1 MRFLFFLEPGDALSF
16 SLPTVPVTLFGMI
29 LGLGGLS
36 NGWRTAG
43 RIWQAPALVGDV
55 LAVLAALIWATL
67 LVLYAGKW
75 FWARH
80 EAVAEARHP
89 VQGFFLALLPVSSM
103 IVSIV
108 LAPMLPYAAWVL
120 CMAGI
125 AGQVVFSAYGMGG
138 IWQGGRA
145 PETTTPVLYMPTVG
159 GGFVSAIAL
168 SAFGHAD
175 WGILFFGGGF
185 ISWIVLESLIV
196 HRLMMLPELAPAL
209 RTTLGIHL
217 APPAVGCV
225 AYLSVTAGPPDVMAQ
240 MLFGYALFQAAIMI
254 RLVPWLRVQSFT
266 AGYWAYTFAVSALP
280 LAALRFIEKGYA
292 GPVAVMALP
301 LFAAANVI
309 IGAILLGTIALL
321 VRGKLLPASVAPVA
335 AAD

>member
-1 MRFLFFLEPGDALSF
+1 
-16 SLPTVPVTLFGMI
+16 MI
-29 LGLGGLS
+29 LGLGGLA

-43 RIWQAPALVGDV
+43 RIWQAPALVGDI
-55 LAVLAALIWATL
+55 LAVTTALIWAAL

-75 FWARH
+75 FWARDDTI
-80 EAVAEARHP
+80 AEARHP

-108 LAPMLPYAAWVL
+108 LVPMLPMVAWGL
-120 CMAGI
+120 CMAGVV
-125 AGQVVFSAYGMGG
+125 GQIVFSAYGMGG
-138 IWQGGRA
+138 IWQGERA

-168 SAFGHAD
+168 STFGYPD

-196 HRLMMLPELAPAL
+196 HRLMMLPELAPSL

-225 AYLSVTAGPPDVMAQ
+225 AYLSVTAGPPDIMAQ
-240 MLFGYALFQAAIMI
+240 MLFGYALFQTAIMI
-254 RLVPWLRVQSFT
+254 RLIPWLREQPFA

-292 GPVAVMALP
+292 GPVAGMALP
-301 LFAAANVI
+301 LFVAANLI
-309 IGAILLGTIALL
+309 IGSILLGTVVLL
-321 VRGKLLPASVAPVA
+321 VKGKLLPKGAVPAIA
-335 AAD
+335 GE

>member
-1 MRFLFFLEPGDALSF
+1 
-16 SLPTVPVTLFGMI
+16 MI

-43 RIWQAPALVGDV
+43 RIWQAPAVVGDV
-55 LAVLAALIWATL
+55 LAVLTALIWATL
-67 LVLYAGKW
+67 LVLYVGKW

-80 EAVAEARHP
+80 EAIAEARHP

-108 LAPMLPYAAWVL
+108 LAPMLPSAAWAL
-120 CMAGI
+120 CMAGV

-185 ISWIVLESLIV
+185 ISWIVLESLII

-225 AYLSVTAGPPDVMAQ
+225 AYLSVTAGPPDLMAQ
-240 MLFGYALFQAAIMI
+240 MLFGYALFQATIMI
-254 RLVPWLRVQSFT
+254 RLIPWLRAQPFT

-292 GPVAVMALP
+292 GPIAGMALP
-301 LFAAANVI
+301 LFVAANTI
-309 IGAILLGTIALL
+309 IGAILIGTVALL
-321 VRGKLLPASVAPVA
+321 VTGRLLPRTVAPA
-335 AAD
+335 PAGE